1 MNDGSKRSFDA
12 LAAVGYGSP
21 NTDTHGRA
29 LNRRVEVRVLVHSEP
44 QQDGAT
50 VPVTHD
56 GVEAESAE
64 HCMTGPKF
72 KKCAHIACLCDV
84 RDEEEYCGDI
94 CRARGRDN
102 VEIACQ
108 CDHLECPCVVAVAIA
123 LGQLRH
129 QEK

>member
-50 VPVTHD
+50 VPVTQS
-56 GVEAESAE
+56 E
-64 HCMTGPKF
+64 
-72 KKCAHIACLCDV
+72 
-84 RDEEEYCGDI
+84 
-94 CRARGRDN
+94 N
-102 VEIACQ
+102 
-108 CDHLECPCVVAVAIA
+108 
-123 LGQLRH
+123 
-129 QEK
+129 